1 MSYPATVKF
10 LPDLTIYIFY
20 LATQMDRSEY
30 VRIKIN
36 DILTEVIDE
45 YNLQAITQNVW
56 VYFEIVRG
64 CYGLTQ
70 SGKLVNYLLRT
81 RLNKAGYYE
90 TATTPGLWE
99 HTWSP
104 IQFSLIVDD
113 FGIKYVGEKNSQHL
127 LQVLQEHYEIS
138 KDWKGENF
146 TGIDL
151 KWNYST
157 TKNDRTLRL
166 SIHGYIDRIII
177 QFGHKRTTKPQI

>member
-70 SGKLVNYLLRT
+70 SGKLANYLLRT
-81 RLNKAGYYE
+81 RPTRQVIMKLQQPQDYGN
-90 TATTPGLWE
+90 TPGVQYNFPLLLMILELNMWGKKFPAPPP
-99 HTWSP
+99 SP
-104 IQFSLIVDD
+104 P
-113 FGIKYVGEKNSQHL
+113 
-127 LQVLQEHYEIS
+127 
-138 KDWKGENF
+138 
-146 TGIDL
+146 
-151 KWNYST
+151 
-157 TKNDRTLRL
+157 RTL
-166 SIHGYIDRIII
+166 
-177 QFGHKRTTKPQI
+177 